1 MDIQMPKMDGI
12 HASELIRQLPHHN
25 STPIVAVTA
34 HAASGEREHLLQA
47 GMDDYLAKPIDEKML
62 TRVLSRYHSGDVENA
77 IADDAPL
84 SLDWPLA
91 LRQAANKP
99 DLARDLLQMLLDF
112 PPQVRERVQ
121 ALLDGQHDD
130 GSSIWSIS
138 CTAAAATAACR
149 ASSSCVSTSSGS
161 CVRASPTTNWSRS
174 GWSCWMRLNW

>member
-1 MDIQMPKMDGI
+1 
-12 HASELIRQLPHHN
+12 
-25 STPIVAVTA
+25 
-34 HAASGEREHLLQA
+34 
-47 GMDDYLAKPIDEKML
+47 MDDYLAKPIDEKML

-112 PPQVRERVQ
+112 LPQVRERVQ

-130 GSSIWSIS
+130 EILDLVHKLHGS
-138 CTAAAATAACR
+138 CTAACR